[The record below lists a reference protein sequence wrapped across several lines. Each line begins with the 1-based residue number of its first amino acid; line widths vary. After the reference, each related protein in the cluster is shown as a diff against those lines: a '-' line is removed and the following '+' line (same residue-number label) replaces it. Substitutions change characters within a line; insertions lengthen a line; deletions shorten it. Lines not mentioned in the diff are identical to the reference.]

1 MQVGGRSAKACATLS
16 EHGIPKDR
24 LYNLEGG
31 IIRWAK
37 ELDASLAVY

>member
-1 MQVGGRSAKACATLS
+1 GRSAKACAALS
-16 EHGIPKDR
+16 EHGIPASR

-37 ELDASLAVY
+37 EVDNSLAVY